1 MMEGAMV
8 AIVTGIISA
17 MLYDAIKV
25 VSKIIMSRAIQMAA
39 TMQPSK
45 KSLILKLMREVT
57 VLLLL
62 AWLLWVLPSGLDK
75 SGVILV
81 SFLVVMMMIQVLSVA
96 WYSTRLVLLYR
107 AAKPD

>member
-1 MMEGAMV
+1 
-8 AIVTGIISA
+8 
-17 MLYDAIKV
+17 
-25 VSKIIMSRAIQMAA
+25 
-39 TMQPSK
+39 
-45 KSLILKLMREVT
+45 